1 MTSKKM
7 TAKRKTAYLFLRWLH
22 LWMLLL
28 DSAIGVVTLGFV
40 NSFMFSSLT
49 ARASLRMFYG
59 DLSPRE
65 R

>member
-1 MTSKKM
+1 
-7 TAKRKTAYLFLRWLH
+7 
-22 LWMLLL
+22 MLLL